1 MEENPSNIERIIEL
15 TMKGYAKSLV
25 HLYYDY
31 IIIKEKV
38 P

>member
-25 HLYYDY
+25 HLYADAL
-31 IIIKEKV
+31 IV
-38 P
+38 S